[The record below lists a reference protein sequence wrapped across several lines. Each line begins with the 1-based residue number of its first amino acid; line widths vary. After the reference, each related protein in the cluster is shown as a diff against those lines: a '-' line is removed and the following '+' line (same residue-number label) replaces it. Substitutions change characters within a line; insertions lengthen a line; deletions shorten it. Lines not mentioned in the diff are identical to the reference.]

1 MMSADDGWFY
11 QTSDTLEELTTLS
24 RYKQDNAIE
33 QLENAGILEKD
44 VRGIPAKR
52 YFRLDYKALANKIVN
67 NSQTSVQK
75 NYKQVSKKLATN
87 KELTIKKVDIESN
100 KDHSSAK
107 LTEDFEKLWNLY
119 PNKQGK
125 KKAKSSYE
133 RAIKNGTTNK
143 EIQDGIVR
151 YKNHLKQNDWLK
163 PAHGATW
170 FNNERWEDEYTIESQ
185 TKPSGNN
192 YINDWSEFEKILGD

>member
-1 MMSADDGWFY
+1 HTHNTTPKRRRWSNNLYTVVSMP
-11 QTSDTLEELTTLS
+11 QPQNKDT
-24 RYKQDNAIE
+24 QN
-33 QLENAGILEKD
+33 KD
-44 VRGIPAKR
+44 TQ
-52 YFRLDYKALANKIVN
+52 NKDTQNKDTIN
-67 NSQTSVQK
+67 NSSI
-75 NYKQVSKKLATN
+75 NNSINNNSKENT
-87 KELTIKKVDIESN
+87 
-100 KDHSSAK
+100 SAK

-151 YKNHLKQNDWLK
+151 YKKHLKQNDWLK
-163 PAHGATW
+163 AAHGATW

-185 TKPSGNN
+185 TKPIGNN
-192 YINDWSEFEKILGD
+192 FIEDLWGD